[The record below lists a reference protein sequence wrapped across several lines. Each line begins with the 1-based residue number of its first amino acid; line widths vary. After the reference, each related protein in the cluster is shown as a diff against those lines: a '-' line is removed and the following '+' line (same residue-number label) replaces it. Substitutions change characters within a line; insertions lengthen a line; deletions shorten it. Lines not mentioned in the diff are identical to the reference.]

1 MCSTVLSKF
10 SASSNLAKYMKNLN
24 KNLLD
29 DSGQGWATFLVSR
42 LYVGRRSA
50 SWAGLLEGSSSIFS
64 TTTIVRVTVI
74 GREKKKVYTL
84 LRCPVFLP
92 KISVKQWGRE
102 KLQKGG
108 HNFHIFLIVFLFSRT
123 TLKLIE
129 KQEKL

>member
-1 MCSTVLSKF
+1 M
-10 SASSNLAKYMKNLN
+10 A
-24 KNLLD
+24 
-29 DSGQGWATFLVSR
+29 
-42 LYVGRRSA
+42 RRSP
-50 SWAGLLEGSSSIFS
+50 SRAGLLDGSSSIFS
-64 TTTIVRVTVI
+64 TTTIIRVAVV

-84 LRCPVFLP
+84 LRCPVFLS
-92 KISVKQWGRE
+92 KISVKQWRRE